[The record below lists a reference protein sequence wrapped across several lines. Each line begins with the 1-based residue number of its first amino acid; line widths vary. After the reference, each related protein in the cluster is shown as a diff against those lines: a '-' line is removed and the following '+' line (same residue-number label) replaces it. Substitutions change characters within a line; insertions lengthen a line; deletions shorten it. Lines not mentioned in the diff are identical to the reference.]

1 MTTTRT
7 KNMKKLTTIILLL
20 VFTAIIPNAAWAK
33 KQKNDPHENQIQYLN
48 IQWWDEFNDP
58 LLSEYMLRVFKN
70 NHDLKIA
77 ELKIKEGEQIVKQSI
92 ANELP
97 QIGLSGNVER
107 VLRASDQYFG
117 PNMLIPNFSQTNLL
131 FPISASYE
139 FDIWG
144 LNRTKTKSIQK
155 QLDIVKEEERAKY
168 ITVTANF
175 AAAYY
180 NLIKCDKLIK
190 IQEELLKTQN
200 EILRLTKIKFEA
212 GKCPVTEVIEQE
224 KLQKTFDEDLNTLK
238 KERALIE
245 EELRFV
251 LADPEI
257 NQIEDISQKE
267 IPLVYFPSQI
277 PSDIIESRPDYL
289 MAQKNIERMGLDVK
303 VAKKNFLP
311 RFIIFGQFGFNAY
324 RLSNL
329 FNNNALLSSVG
340 VAPVL
345 DIFTGGRKL
354 AYLRYKKYEYE
365 EALELYKKTVL
376 TSYKEVNDALVSAKI
391 YAENLKSALERLELE
406 DKNYEIA
413 QNLYSSGKGTKP
425 YMLQS
430 YQRELLVQK
439 DIVDSKANTL
449 ISVIGLYKSVGGK
462 NLNDIKPNL

>member
-20 VFTAIIPNAAWAK
+20 VFAAIIPNAAWAK

-58 LLSEYMLRVFKN
+58 LLSEYMLKVFKN

-238 KERALIE
+238 KERTLIE

-391 YAENLKSALERLELE
+391 YAKNLKSALERLELE

>member
-1 MTTTRT
+1 
-7 KNMKKLTTIILLL
+7 MKKLTTIILLL

-58 LLSEYMLRVFKN
+58 LLSEYMLKVFKN

>member
-1 MTTTRT
+1 
-7 KNMKKLTTIILLL
+7 MKKLTTIILLL

-58 LLSEYMLRVFKN
+58 LLSEYILKVFKN

>member
-1 MTTTRT
+1 
-7 KNMKKLTTIILLL
+7 MKKLTTIILLL
-20 VFTAIIPNAAWAK
+20 VFTAIIPNATWAK

-58 LLSEYMLRVFKN
+58 LLSEYMLKVFKN

-190 IQEELLKTQN
+190 IQEEVLKTQN

>member
-20 VFTAIIPNAAWAK
+20 VFAAIIPNAAWAK

-58 LLSEYMLRVFKN
+58 LLSEYMLKVFKN

>member
-58 LLSEYMLRVFKN
+58 LLSEYMLKVFKN

>member
-20 VFTAIIPNAAWAK
+20 VFAAIIPNAAWAK

-58 LLSEYMLRVFKN
+58 LLSEYILKVFKN

-190 IQEELLKTQN
+190 IQEEVLKTQN

>member
-1 MTTTRT
+1 
-7 KNMKKLTTIILLL
+7 MKKLTTIILLL
-20 VFTAIIPNAAWAK
+20 VFAAIIPNAAWAK

-58 LLSEYMLRVFKN
+58 LLSEYMLKVFKN

-238 KERALIE
+238 KERTLIE

-391 YAENLKSALERLELE
+391 YAKNLKSALERLELE

>member
-1 MTTTRT
+1 
-7 KNMKKLTTIILLL
+7 MKKLTTIILLL
-20 VFTAIIPNAAWAK
+20 VFAAIIPNAAWAK

-58 LLSEYMLRVFKN
+58 LLSEYMLKVFKN

-238 KERALIE
+238 KERTLIE

>member
-20 VFTAIIPNAAWAK
+20 VFAAIIPNAAWAK

-58 LLSEYMLRVFKN
+58 LLSEYMLKVFKN

-391 YAENLKSALERLELE
+391 YAKNLKSALERLELE

>member
-1 MTTTRT
+1 
-7 KNMKKLTTIILLL
+7 MKKLTTIILLL
-20 VFTAIIPNAAWAK
+20 VFAAIIPNAAWAK

-58 LLSEYMLRVFKN
+58 LLSEYMLKVFKN

-190 IQEELLKTQN
+190 IQEEVLKTQN

-391 YAENLKSALERLELE
+391 YAKNLKSALERLELE

>member
-1 MTTTRT
+1 
-7 KNMKKLTTIILLL
+7 MKKLTTIILLL
-20 VFTAIIPNAAWAK
+20 VFAAIIPNAAWAK

-58 LLSEYMLRVFKN
+58 LLSEYMLKVFKN

>member
-1 MTTTRT
+1 
-7 KNMKKLTTIILLL
+7 MKKLTTIILLL
-20 VFTAIIPNAAWAK
+20 VFAAIIPNAAWAK

-58 LLSEYMLRVFKN
+58 LLSEYMLKVFKN

-238 KERALIE
+238 KERTLIE

-376 TSYKEVNDALVSAKI
+376 TSYKEVNDALVNAKI

>member
-1 MTTTRT
+1 
-7 KNMKKLTTIILLL
+7 MKKLTTIILLL
-20 VFTAIIPNAAWAK
+20 VFAAIIPNAAWAK

-58 LLSEYMLRVFKN
+58 LLSEYMLKVFKN

-391 YAENLKSALERLELE
+391 YAKNLKSALERLELE

>member
-1 MTTTRT
+1 
-7 KNMKKLTTIILLL
+7 MKKLTTIILLL
-20 VFTAIIPNAAWAK
+20 VFAAIIPNAAWAK

-58 LLSEYMLRVFKN
+58 LLSEYMLKVFKN

-190 IQEELLKTQN
+190 IQEEVLKTQN

>member
-20 VFTAIIPNAAWAK
+20 VFAAIIPNAAWAK

-58 LLSEYMLRVFKN
+58 LLSEYMLKVFKN

-190 IQEELLKTQN
+190 IQEEVLKTQN

>member
-20 VFTAIIPNAAWAK
+20 VFTAIIPNATWAK

-58 LLSEYMLRVFKN
+58 LLSEYMLKVFKN

-190 IQEELLKTQN
+190 IQEEVLKTQN

>member
-1 MTTTRT
+1 
-7 KNMKKLTTIILLL
+7 MKKLTTIILLL
-20 VFTAIIPNAAWAK
+20 VFAAIIPNAAWAK

-58 LLSEYMLRVFKN
+58 LLSEYMLKVFKN

-238 KERALIE
+238 KERTLIE

-267 IPLVYFPSQI
+267 IPLDQNNHSSP
-277 PSDIIESRPDYL
+277 
-289 MAQKNIERMGLDVK
+289 VK
-303 VAKKNFLP
+303 YIRWL
-311 RFIIFGQFGFNAY
+311 
-324 RLSNL
+324 
-329 FNNNALLSSVG
+329 
-340 VAPVL
+340 
-345 DIFTGGRKL
+345 
-354 AYLRYKKYEYE
+354 
-365 EALELYKKTVL
+365 
-376 TSYKEVNDALVSAKI
+376 
-391 YAENLKSALERLELE
+391 
-406 DKNYEIA
+406 
-413 QNLYSSGKGTKP
+413 
-425 YMLQS
+425 
-430 YQRELLVQK
+430 
-439 DIVDSKANTL
+439 
-449 ISVIGLYKSVGGK
+449 
-462 NLNDIKPNL
+462 

>member
-20 VFTAIIPNAAWAK
+20 VFAAIIPNAAWAK

-58 LLSEYMLRVFKN
+58 LLSEYMLKVFKN

-238 KERALIE
+238 KERTLIE

>member
-1 MTTTRT
+1 
-7 KNMKKLTTIILLL
+7 MKKLTTIILLL

-376 TSYKEVNDALVSAKI
+376 TSYKEVNDALVNAKI
-391 YAENLKSALERLELE
+391 YAKNLKSALERLELE

>member
-20 VFTAIIPNAAWAK
+20 VFAAIIPNAAWAK

-58 LLSEYMLRVFKN
+58 LLSEYILKVFKN

-190 IQEELLKTQN
+190 IQEEVLKTQN

-224 KLQKTFDEDLNTLK
+224 KLQKTFDEDLNTLE

>member
-376 TSYKEVNDALVSAKI
+376 TSYKEVNDALVNAKI
-391 YAENLKSALERLELE
+391 YAKNLKSALERLELE